1 MSLIASISLAAAA
14 AAEEGGH
21 DPLVPF
27 LVAGVAFAVF
37 LLLGIVTW
45 SYRDVAN
52 RTTRGRTASS
62 HGAAPHGAAPHE
74 SHTAGH

>member
-1 MSLIASISLAAAA
+1 MSLTTSISLAVAA

-27 LVAGVAFAVF
+27 LIAGVAFAVF

-52 RTTRGRTASS
+52 RTTRGRN
-62 HGAAPHGAAPHE
+62 AAPHD
-74 SHTAGH
+74 SHSAGH